1 MASFAAEKFM
11 RTLIVLLT
19 LMFALHVHIGAA
31 ASLQNTLHERCV
43 TAIGASGQAADM
55 KALKGSTIP
64 LGEEGF
70 LFQFSD
76 AAGGTFSCQACDDIN
91 PAAVGCASLGVEL
104 SYRPKDGEMKR
115 LPAEIDRKCTF
126 YLQKEIALRSGGSN
140 PFINHD
146 VVKRIHIS
154 ADNSDTRWVY
164 NMELDG
170 NAYRCVVRRNDGS
183 FRVEKQTGADWR
195 PIAAGSMF

>member
-1 MASFAAEKFM
+1 M
-11 RTLIVLLT
+11 RTLILLST
-19 LMFALHVHIGAA
+19 LMFALHVQSGIA
-31 ASLQNTLHERCV
+31 ASLQSTLHERCV
-43 TAIGASGQAADM
+43 AAIGASGQPADT

-64 LGEEGF
+64 LGEQGF
-70 LFQFSD
+70 LFQFTD
-76 AAGGTFSCQACDDIN
+76 AAGGTFSCQTCDDTN
-91 PAAVGCASLGVEL
+91 PAAAGCGTMGVEL

-115 LPAEIDRKCTF
+115 LPAEIDKKCTF
-126 YLQKEIALRSGGSN
+126 YLQKEIALRSGGNN

-146 VVKRIHIS
+146 VVQRIHIS
-154 ADNSDTRWVY
+154 ADHTDTRWVY

-183 FRVEKQTGADWR
+183 FRVEKQTAADWR